1 MDYKDYYKILGV
13 SKTASQDEIKKAY
26 RKLAVKYHPDK
37 NKGDKQAEERFKE
50 ISEANNVLSDPEKRK
65 QYDELGSSWQRYR
78 QAGGDPGGFDWSQ
91 YAGRSG
97 GGRQYQYEGDFG
109 DMFGGGASFSDFFQH
124 IFGGGGFGGGQA
136 RGRGYRQAMK
146 GQDYRAEF
154 EISLQ
159 EAHDGTERMLTV
171 NGAQLRIKLKP
182 GVADGQ
188 TLRLRG
194 KGGPGMQG
202 GPNGDV
208 YLDVRIT
215 PNSAYRREGDDL
227 YLDLP
232 VDMYTLILG
241 GKQTVQTLGGAV
253 NLNLPAGTPNDK
265 KLRLKGKGMPHYGK
279 PGQQG
284 DLYVTVKA
292 QIPQQLSERER
303 RLFEELKA
311 INKANYVNQD

>member
-13 SKTASQDEIKKAY
+13 SKTASQEEIKKAY

-65 QYDELGSSWQRYR
+65 QYDELGSNWQRYR

-91 YAGRSG
+91 FAGRGG

-109 DMFGGGASFSDFFQH
+109 DAFGGGASFSDFFQH

-136 RGRGYRQAMK
+136 RGRGYSQAMK
-146 GQDYRAEF
+146 GQDYRAEL
-154 EISLQ
+154 EVSLQ

-182 GVADGQ
+182 GVSDGQ

-215 PNSAYRREGDDL
+215 PNAAFRREGDDL

-232 VDMYTLILG
+232 VDVYTLVLG
-241 GKQTVQTLGGAV
+241 GKQTVQTLAGAV
-253 NLNLPAGTPNDK
+253 SLNLPAGTPNEK

-279 PGQQG
+279 AAQHG

-292 QIPQQLSERER
+292 QLPGQLSERER
-303 RLFEELKA
+303 KLFEELRA
-311 INKANYVNQD
+311 INKTSYVNQN